1 MKTMGKVG
9 MLLLAL
15 AAPGAAHAQVAWD
28 APLLLPPR
36 PGAGIGI
43 YLVDASSGGLGVLGT
58 WRPGDWNYGLRVG
71 IAEAGGDADL
81 AVYGG
86 LDYVSRLHSANSNF
100 PLDVE
105 WLAGV
110 GASISDIVR
119 LSVPVGLTAGH
130 TFNASTAA
138 FVPYLSPRIA
148 LDAWFG
154 DEFEDN
160 LDIDFAVDL
169 GVDLRFTRGGALAG
183 KTIRFGGTIG
193 GDRDGVGIGIVF

>member
-1 MKTMGKVG
+1 MRKLLKLGT
-9 MLLLAL
+9 LLLAL
-15 AAPGAAHAQVAWD
+15 AAPAATHAQVAWD

-36 PGAGIGI
+36 PGAGVGI
-43 YLVDASSGGLGVLGT
+43 YLVDASGGGLGVLGT

-71 IAEAGGDADL
+71 IAEAGGDSDL

-86 LDYVSRLHSANSNF
+86 LDYVSQLHSANASF
-100 PLDVE
+100 PLDVD

-119 LSVPVGLTAGH
+119 LSVPAGLTAGH

-138 FVPYLSPRIA
+138 FVPYLSPRVA

-154 DEFEDN
+154 DGDSSME
-160 LDIDFAVDL
+160 IDFAVDL
-169 GVDLRFTRGGALAG
+169 GIDLRFTRGGALAG
-183 KTIRFGGTIG
+183 KTIRFAGTIG